1 MEYDFIDLET
11 FPRRKHFE
19 YFSSLQFPYVGTTAD
34 VDITQLRSVQQR
46 NGYPFFLTM
55 LYAAGKAI
63 AAVPELMMRIKDGK
77 IIMLRDVETSHTIAL
92 DDGTYCYCTIRHG
105 AGIGEFIKRGKEDVE
120 KAITSPS
127 LDDEDPISLVFISS
141 LPGLSYTSL
150 MQPVPLS
157 PPDSNPRIT
166 WGRFRTEG
174 DRTVIP
180 VSILVNHALADG
192 IHIARFYSELEK
204 AIADLR

>member
-34 VDITQLRSVQQR
+34 VDITQLRSVQQK

-63 AAVPELMMRIKDGK
+63 AAVQELMMRIKDGK
-77 IIMLRDVETSHTIAL
+77 IIMLRGVETSHTIAL

-105 AGIGEFIKRGKEDVE
+105 ADIGEFIERGKEDVE
-120 KAITSPS
+120 KAITAPS

-141 LPGLSYTSL
+141 LPWLSYTSL
-150 MQPVPLS
+150 VQPVPLS

-166 WGRFRTEG
+166 WGRFRAEG
-174 DRTVIP
+174 DRIIIP
-180 VSILVNHALADG
+180 VSILVNHALVDG

>member
-19 YFSSLQFPYVGTTAD
+19 YFSFLQFPYVGTTAD

-63 AAVPELMMRIKDGK
+63 AAVPELMMRIKDEK
-77 IIMLRDVETSHTIAL
+77 IIMLRGVETSHTIAL

-105 AGIGEFIKRGKEDVE
+105 TGIGEFIERGKEDVE

-141 LPGLSYTSL
+141 LPWLSYTSL
-150 MQPVPLS
+150 VQPVPLS

-174 DRTVIP
+174 DRTIIP
-180 VSILVNHALADG
+180 VSILVNHALVDG

>member
-77 IIMLRDVETSHTIAL
+77 IIMLRDVETSHTIVL

-105 AGIGEFIKRGKEDVE
+105 AGIGKFIERGKEDVE

-141 LPGLSYTSL
+141 LPWLSYTSL
-150 MQPVPLS
+150 VQPVPLS

-166 WGRFRTEG
+166 WGRFRTDG
-174 DRTVIP
+174 DRTIIP
-180 VSILVNHALADG
+180 VSILVNHALVDG